1 LSTGFGGQIA
11 NINGQD
17 KLTGQ
22 VAPNHVLIF
31 DRGACPNCYPNDNS
45 ARFENLQEEE
55 YMDEESKGL
64 FKRFTEAIENL
75 KPAGHM
81 LNEIKEVKGE
91 AMDTEEMK
99 NITEERDALKA
110 KLEEMENAAK
120 LEKAEAAWTEMK
132 NILPEGWLGAKEAET
147 RKEFEAN
154 PAAFAVKAT
163 KFNAENASAVKSA
176 EGSETSTTPIDAENL
191 AQAEVEKFESDYG
204 IKFF

>member
-1 LSTGFGGQIA
+1 
-11 NINGQD
+11 
-17 KLTGQ
+17 
-22 VAPNHVLIF
+22 
-31 DRGACPNCYPNDNS
+31 
-45 ARFENLQEEE
+45 
-55 YMDEESKGL
+55 MDEESKGL
-64 FKRFTEAIENL
+64 LKKISEYFENL
-75 KPAGHM
+75 KPAEHVQE
-81 LNEIKEVKGE
+81 EIKETMV
-91 AMDTEEMK
+91 DNTEELK
-99 NITEERDALKA
+99 NAVEERDALKA
-110 KLEEMENAAK
+110 KLEAIENAVK

-176 EGSETSTTPIDAENL
+176 EGSETSTTPINAENL